1 MSNYI
6 FNESSLYNGI
16 SQQNPELRLTNQV
29 EDAINTKLSVASGAE
44 KRPSAGLL
52 YVEDDGFDINCKG
65 HELEIDS
72 ENKFILVFNSG
83 TKAHTAYST
92 KGTAH
97 KILGDD
103 FDVDVYLN
111 AISGVTG
118 TFNPDAD
125 LRLTTVLA
133 TTLITNK
140 NVIVGME
147 TAVGSALGTSKY
159 LYFKNG
165 VQQVERTVI
174 VGGSQ
179 WDSAKQTNNDTKA
192 LVDDFMTWI
201 GGIAGYTGT
210 RVSDSVVK
218 VVRDNQSA
226 FAMSATDSYG
236 DTTME
241 VGPVA
246 GMEFEALPPVA
257 VDNEIV
263 KIIAEEVNES
273 YYYLKYDAGS
283 NSWSETVGPNTEV
296 AFDAKTMPHKI
307 EYLEDTSGAAT
318 GTPGAMY
325 FLISR
330 ITWAQRTTGDS
341 ETSPDPSFV
350 GRTINDIF
358 FFKNRLGFVSTDSTI
373 CSAVDDLFN
382 FWPVTVKEV
391 LDDDPVDRSV
401 STTRNVE
408 LQYAEVFPDSMAIIG
423 NNTQYSLHSDGKPFT
438 NTNATMDVTTSYEVS
453 QLVKPKA
460 VGSSLYMVVP
470 RDSYSAVR
478 EYSII
483 PDTLV
488 TDAVDITGHVPRLIP
503 ESIKQ
508 ISTDPSLGQ
517 VFLID
522 KEEYADKYTLW
533 NYSFYWQGNEKAQSA
548 WAKWDFWFRPM
559 AMGIFGGNLF
569 IVGTE
574 VEDNNEK
581 TILVQLRLETNTIE
595 LPGFANPEPLIDRL
609 QLYPTEDVISSGGSE
624 ATLKVDQTL
633 YDTVDF
639 FEPADLVLVDRES
652 GAYGTYTGKQELNG
666 DYFLIF
672 SLFISNKF
680 NFYLTYNNNLVGKHQ
695 IGMNE
700 PELTGLPIPFVG
712 TNDLPAT
719 LPCSF

>member
-1 MSNYI
+1 MSNFI

-29 EDAINTKLSVASGAE
+29 EDAVNTKLSVANGAE

-52 YVEDDGFDINCKG
+52 MVEDGGFDINCKG
-65 HELEIDS
+65 HELEIDRD
-72 ENKFILVFNSG
+72 NRFIMVFNSG
-83 TKAHTAYST
+83 AKENTAYNI

-97 KILGDD
+97 KIVAED
-103 FDVDVYLN
+103 FDVGVYLT
-111 AISGVTG
+111 AVSGIDN
-118 TFNPDAD
+118 TFSPDAD
-125 LRLTTVLA
+125 LRLTTVLE

-140 NVIVGME
+140 NVEVAME
-147 TAVGSALGTSKY
+147 SASGSDLGTEKY

-165 VQQVERTVI
+165 VQQVERTVT
-174 VGGSQ
+174 VGANQ
-179 WDSAKQTNNDTKA
+179 WDSAKQTDNDTKA
-192 LVDDFMTWI
+192 LVDDFITWI
-201 GGIAGYTGT
+201 GGISGYTGT
-210 RVSDSVVK
+210 RISDSVVK
-218 VVRDNQSA
+218 VVKDNAGA
-226 FAMSATDSYG
+226 FGMIATDSYA
-236 DTTME
+236 DTTMK
-241 VGPVA
+241 VGPVE

-257 VDNEIV
+257 EDGEVV
-263 KIIAEEVNES
+263 KIVAEEVNES
-273 YYYLKYDAGS
+273 YYYLIYDSGS

-296 AFDAKTMPHKI
+296 AFDPKTMPHKI
-307 EYLEDTSGAAT
+307 EYLEDTSGSVT
-318 GTPGAMY
+318 GTPGEMY
-325 FLISR
+325 FNVSR
-330 ITWAQRTTGDS
+330 INWAQRTTGDS

-408 LQYAEVFPDSMAIIG
+408 LQYAEVFPDSMAVIG

-460 VGSSLYMVVP
+460 VGSALYMVVP

-517 VFLID
+517 VFLLD
-522 KEEYADKYTLW
+522 KEDYVDKYTLW

-559 AMGIFGGNLF
+559 AMGIFGGNLYV
-569 IVGTE
+569 VGTE

-581 TILVQLRLETNTIE
+581 TVLVQLRLETDTIDIQ
-595 LPGFANPEPLIDRL
+595 GFTNPEPLIDRL
-609 QLYPTEDVISSGGSE
+609 ELYPTESVISSGDNE
-624 ATLKVDQTL
+624 ATLIVDQEL
-633 YDTVDF
+633 YDKVDF
-639 FEPADLVLVDRES
+639 FEPEDLVLVDRES
-652 GAYGTYTGKQELNG
+652 GAIGSYIGKQESAG

-672 SLFISNKF
+672 SLNISNKF
-680 NFYLTYNNNLVGKHQ
+680 NFNLNYNFNL
-695 IGMNE
+695 IGAHKI
-700 PELTGLPIPFVG
+700 GGIQ
-712 TNDLPAT
+712 
-719 LPCSF
+719 